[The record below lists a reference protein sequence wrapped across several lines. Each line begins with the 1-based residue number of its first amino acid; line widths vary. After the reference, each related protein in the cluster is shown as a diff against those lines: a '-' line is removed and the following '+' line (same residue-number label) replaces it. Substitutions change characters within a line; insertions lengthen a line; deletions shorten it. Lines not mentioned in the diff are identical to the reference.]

1 MTILERSLSK
11 LTIRGYTDREMKQPV
26 GSVAAM
32 YNPDSLRL
40 NYRTQYTS
48 NSFISSDTQSNTY
61 QSSSPGALHLELIF
75 DARMPGNIRPLDM
88 QLTELHELCYAVDP
102 ASREPHFL
110 AVSWGKLSVG
120 GAAGREFMGRTTD
133 FSVSY
138 TLLDRDGTP
147 LRASISLSLS
157 ADTSLVLQNAK
168 QSLQSPPVAVISVP
182 DASSLS
188 LIAAQSGALL
198 KGGMDYLTL
207 ADSNDL
213 DSLNAIEPGQTLTAP
228 ASGGQ

>member
-26 GSVAAM
+26 GSVVAM
-32 YNPDSLRL
+32 YNPDSLRQS
-40 NYRTQYTS
+40 YRTEYS
-48 NSFISSDTQSNTY
+48 PDEFCSSDTQSSSY
-61 QSSSPGALHLELIF
+61 RSSSPGSLNLELIL
-75 DARMPGNIRPLDM
+75 DARMPGNIRPLDI

-102 ASREPHFL
+102 ASSEPHFL
-110 AVSWGKLSVG
+110 AVSWGKLSMG
-120 GAAGREFMGRTTD
+120 GAAGSTFTGRSTD

-138 TLLDRDGTP
+138 TLFDRDGTP
-147 LRASISLSLS
+147 LRASISLSLI
-157 ADTSLVLQNAK
+157 ADASLVLQNAK

-182 DASSLS
+182 DASTLP

-228 ASGGQ
+228 AQGGQ